1 MRPQHAKASP
11 PTVVGTGLIALD
23 VIVDETTNVVDVRAG
38 GTCGNVLTILGYLG
52 WRSVPLGRLA
62 KDAPFS
68 LVASDLKRW
77 GVDTNHLTLGPATP
91 TPVIVE
97 LLRERGHRFL
107 LMCPSCGAHLPSYR
121 PITLDMART
130 LPAQLQAPNV
140 FFFDRVSPAAI
151 YLAEQAREAGGL
163 VVCEPSSIRDY
174 AMLRRALAVTDIL
187 KVSADRIPAEAI
199 RDADAT
205 PLVIETRG
213 AAGLRYRTY
222 GKSWRDLGAFP
233 PLAVRDTAGAG
244 DWCTAGILFRLGSLG
259 ASRRRDL
266 SDGDAL
272 YDAISFGQALGAWTC
287 GFVGPRG
294 GMYQA
299 TRHDFGESV
308 KKLLKRRIPRVALPA
323 ADDFAATMP
332 AIEPACAECDVQL
345 SAAVRVKRRA

>member
-1 MRPQHAKASP
+1 
-11 PTVVGTGLIALD
+11 VVGTGLVALD
-23 VIVDETTNVVDVRAG
+23 VIVDETSNVVDLRAG

-68 LVASDLKRW
+68 VVASDLKRW

-107 LMCPSCGAHLPSYR
+107 LVCPSCGAHLPSYR

-130 LPAQLQAPNV
+130 LPPQLQAPNV

-174 AMLRRALAVTDIL
+174 ALLRRALAVTDIL

-199 RDADAT
+199 RDADGI

-222 GKSWRDLGAFP
+222 GQPWKDLGAFP

-244 DWCTAGILFRLGSLG
+244 DWCTAGLLFRLGCLG
-259 ASRRRDL
+259 AWLRRDL
-266 SDGDAL
+266 SDDDLL

-294 GMYQA
+294 GMYQSSRQGFWEA
-299 TRHDFGESV
+299 VTGLV
-308 KKLLKRRIPRVALPA
+308 KRRIPRVTIPP
-323 ADDFAATMP
+323 ADDIAATMMG
-332 AIEPACAECDVQL
+332 AEPACAECDVQL
-345 SAAVRVKRRA
+345 AVAARAKHRAS